1 MAESE
6 LECFIRVKTA
16 ESSKGEIERKK
27 KHKNVKLKENVPGAM
42 LPREK
47 PEECTMCYRSSNSNK
62 RFEANV
68 HILAGYV
75 LPFVFYKMPD
85 QASSHLTKFQS
96 QRDVVISHI
105 PHTYSKEMA
114 SKSQTVRISNASSP
128 LLFLDCGSAARILI
142 THNTAS
148 CAGYSP
154 MGKLQIGG
162 TWQESYTYLF
172 RSIKWVPPPPT
183 GKSQTGGTYQESYTY
198 LFRPIKGVSPPPTGK
213 SQIGGTYKESYT
225 YLFRPPSP
233 RVSHKLFFW

>member
-6 LECFIRVKTA
+6 LECFIGVKTA

-114 SKSQTVRISNASSP
+114 SKSQTVSISNASSP
-128 LLFLDCGSAARILI
+128 LLFLDCGSAAKILI
-142 THNTAS
+142 TQYRQLRRLLPPWENYKLAAH
-148 CAGYSP
+148 GRSP
-154 MGKLQIGG
+154 THTCLGQSS
-162 TWQESYTYLF
+162 ECPH
-172 RSIKWVPPPPT
+172 PPR
-183 GKSQTGGTYQESYTY
+183 EN
-198 LFRPIKGVSPPPTGK
+198 
-213 SQIGGTYKESYT
+213 
-225 YLFRPPSP
+225 
-233 RVSHKLFFW
+233 HKLAAHTKSPTHTCLGQLKECPHRPRENHKLAAHTRSPTHTCLDPHPHG

>member
-1 MAESE
+1 MEGHEFKQTWRKANWN
-6 LECFIRVKTA
+6 V
-16 ESSKGEIERKK
+16 SSGLKQLKVAKEKLKEKK

-114 SKSQTVRISNASSP
+114 SKSQTVSISNASSP
-128 LLFLDCGSAARILI
+128 LLFLDCGSVAKIFI
-142 THNTAS
+142 TQYPQLRRLLPHGKITNWRHM
-148 CAGYSP
+148 AGVLHIP
-154 MGKLQIGG
+154 
-162 TWQESYTYLF
+162 
-172 RSIKWVPPPPT
+172 V
-183 GKSQTGGTYQESYTY
+183 
-198 LFRPIKGVSPPPTGK
+198 
-213 SQIGGTYKESYT
+213 
-225 YLFRPPSP
+225 
-233 RVSHKLFFW
+233 